1 MKKLILAAIAES
13 LRKNML
19 SSMRLCANV
28 PAQHAIA
35 PALAMPA
42 EDPDILPGGRIYERR
57 ELITN
62 ALREILSF
70 LLKIAFGFFV
80 VIAIFVGIII
90 GITFLTALIAL
101 VSALFF
107 LPMGSTLPFSLEAMG
122 LAAAYEQAPATLI
135 LFTVA
140 LFVLL
145 LVPLYAIIHMVL
157 SLSKKVQPMSTG
169 QRIAWVVIWII
180 ALCCIV
186 PAGITVSYYHDEQR
200 KEEYNQKHIY
210 QRDFT
215 DTWEQK
221 LLQHGEI

>member
-1 MKKLILAAIAES
+1 M
-13 LRKNML
+13 
-19 SSMRLCANV
+19 
-28 PAQHAIA
+28 
-35 PALAMPA
+35 
-42 EDPDILPGGRIYERR
+42 
-57 ELITN
+57 
-62 ALREILSF
+62 
-70 LLKIAFGFFV
+70 
-80 VIAIFVGIII
+80 
-90 GITFLTALIAL
+90 
-101 VSALFF
+101 VSALV
-107 LPMGSTLPFSLEAMG
+107 LPVSSSMPFSLEAMG
-122 LAAAYEQAPATLI
+122 MAELYQTKPIVLVIFAISLM
-135 LFTVA
+135 
-140 LFVLL
+140 VLL
-145 LVPLYAIIHMVL
+145 LIPIYAIIHMVL